1 MHTQLV
7 NSVNQPFYNVSDD
20 SKFKVYTTVR
30 HTSHFNDKIVLF
42 RLLVCVFP
50 ASSQL
55 ISAASYKDMLHK
67 TTEAPASL
75 AECFGFFFH
84 LSGLL
89 LRVPGESAE
98 SSARRPPRPTRTAP
112 FFLKYQLLVG
122 LLYRITSWK
131 LTSLE
136 PVSWARLGNYPSR
149 DVNHRTG
156 RDRFIQVKVLRRC
169 CKNFQQ
175 ECQTEINKY
184 IIK

>member
-1 MHTQLV
+1 MAKYHEHLKMHTQLV
-7 NSVNQPFYNVSDD
+7 NSVNQPFYNDNCVSAN

-30 HTSHFNDKIVLF
+30 HTSHFSDKIVLF

-55 ISAASYKDMLHK
+55 ISAASHKHMLHK

-112 FFLKYQLLVG
+112 FF
-122 LLYRITSWK
+122 
-131 LTSLE
+131 
-136 PVSWARLGNYPSR
+136 
-149 DVNHRTG
+149 
-156 RDRFIQVKVLRRC
+156 
-169 CKNFQQ
+169 
-175 ECQTEINKY
+175 
-184 IIK
+184 

>member
-1 MHTQLV
+1 MAKYHEHLKMHTQLV
-7 NSVNQPFYNVSDD
+7 NSVNQPFYNDSCVSDD

-30 HTSHFNDKIVLF
+30 HTSHFSDKIVLF

-55 ISAASYKDMLHK
+55 ISAASYKHMLHK
-67 TTEAPASL
+67 TTEAPALL

-112 FFLKYQLLVG
+112 FFLN
-122 LLYRITSWK
+122 IS
-131 LTSLE
+131 
-136 PVSWARLGNYPSR
+136 
-149 DVNHRTG
+149 
-156 RDRFIQVKVLRRC
+156 F
-169 CKNFQQ
+169 
-175 ECQTEINKY
+175 
-184 IIK
+184 

>member
-7 NSVNQPFYNVSDD
+7 NSVNQPFYNDSCVSDD

-30 HTSHFNDKIVLF
+30 HTSHFSDKIVLF
-42 RLLVCVFP
+42 GLLVCVFP

-55 ISAASYKDMLHK
+55 ISAASCKHMLHK
-67 TTEAPASL
+67 TTEAPALL

-112 FFLKYQLLVG
+112 FFFKISAFSWIALPHHKLKANFPGACQLSSTRQL
-122 LLYRITSWK
+122 
-131 LTSLE
+131 
-136 PVSWARLGNYPSR
+136 PV
-149 DVNHRTG
+149 T
-156 RDRFIQVKVLRRC
+156 
-169 CKNFQQ
+169 
-175 ECQTEINKY
+175 
-184 IIK
+184 